1 MKVIVWYFVSNTCK
15 VVIALSPVFVVFIW
29 SKLTQHLFSYLTCFS
44 AISVWTHIIFFQRL
58 LWHEEIGSL
67 WEFTFFV
74 PFQFVS
80 KTLWSFKSQI
90 DICIF
95 VCICRGWKICM
106 MQIVVW
112 NSTVG
117 NNHRNWHG
125 VLTQDTQ
132 LLLWDF
138 AMDEVVVPLRHMAPL
153 GVSPSFSASTNQST
167 CDGAVHTMGALH
179 PAPIRKEVPKLAP
192 VMAHR
197 VHAEP
202 LSGLLFTR
210 DAIVT
215 ACHEGHVKIWDRPGK
230 GDVMLDHQGGL
241 SAVAGSKEV
250 LLQLGKGAISHSR
263 QWYEFFCPFSGPPS
277 ILLCAYIPFYWE
289 VHLELA
295 LWFSKWSC
303 IS

>member
-1 MKVIVWYFVSNTCK
+1 M
-15 VVIALSPVFVVFIW
+15 
-29 SKLTQHLFSYLTCFS
+29 
-44 AISVWTHIIFFQRL
+44 IFFKRL

-67 WEFTFFV
+67 WEFTFFG

-80 KTLWSFKSQI
+80 KTLWFFKSQI

-95 VCICRGWKICM
+95 VFICRGWNICM
-106 MQIVVW
+106 MQMVVW

-202 LSGLLFTR
+202 LSGLLFTK